1 MFARE
6 KYCKANQF
14 FNRECPSKNIT
25 TSNKYH
31 QRPFYKNQKQI
42 SKKYK
47 CDRLWKKNSSF
58 YWSEKENDK
67 NTSNYPHN
75 KKFHNEKK
83 KSFHYHKKNAKTK
96 FDYKFF
102 YNEEEESKNQLN
114 ENEFK
119 NNDEYEYTAFK
130 ENSKDEKNNSIDNT
144 TTAYTHSKS
153 SSAHEDLNSNNNI
166 NNNNNNINVNVMEN
180 LNLNNFKSQ
189 ELALKKYSSAEIR
202 TNNKQFNS
210 EFAQDISNQFFS
222 NLMQINMNFIR
233 FNSNKE
239 ITEYVPSRLQKG
251 QNNKRKYSDTN
262 SNNFEPYNKY
272 NTVNQELNQLLTNPM
287 AENTEILNVSVK
299 ISQNKKVVF
308 KLRRFD
314 DLFLTVKLFCEINQI
329 EEKLMKPIIIKILC
343 SLNSIYQIYNYQLD
357 EQNMK
362 RLRRIN
368 SFINNTF
375 I

>member
-6 KYCKANQF
+6 KYCKGNQF
-14 FNRECPSKNIT
+14 FNSQCSSKNIT

-75 KKFHNEKK
+75 KKFHFEGK

-96 FDYKFF
+96 FDYNFF
-102 YNEEEESKNQLN
+102 YNEEEESKNQIN

-119 NNDEYEYTAFK
+119 NNDEYEYATHK
-130 ENSKDEKNNSIDNT
+130 ESLKDERSNSIDYT
-144 TTAYTHSKS
+144 ATTAYSHSKS
-153 SSAHEDLNSNNNI
+153 SSAQEELNSNNNNI
-166 NNNNNNINVNVMEN
+166 NNSSINVIEN

-189 ELALKKYSSAEIR
+189 ELALKKYSSAELR
-202 TNNKQFNS
+202 TNNQPFNS

-222 NLMQINMNFIR
+222 NLMKINMNFIR

-239 ITEYVPSRLQKG
+239 ITEYIPSRFQKG

-272 NTVNQELNQLLTNPM
+272 NTVNQELNQLISNPM
-287 AENTEILNVSVK
+287 TENTEILNVSVK

-357 EQNMK
+357 VQNMQ

-368 SFINNTF
+368 SFIKSL
-375 I
+375 

>member
-6 KYCKANQF
+6 KYSKSNQF
-14 FNRECPSKNIT
+14 FNSQCASKNIT

-31 QRPFYKNQKQI
+31 QRPFHKNQKQL

-47 CDRLWKKNSSF
+47 CDRPWRKNSSF

-75 KKFHNEKK
+75 KKFYFEGK
-83 KSFHYHKKNAKTK
+83 KSFHYHKKNTKTK
-96 FDYKFF
+96 FDYNFN
-102 YNEEEESKNQLN
+102 YNEEESKNQIN

-119 NNDEYEYTAFK
+119 NNDEYEYATHK
-130 ENSKDEKNNSIDNT
+130 ESLKDERSNSIDYT
-144 TTAYTHSKS
+144 ATTAYSHSKS
-153 SSAHEDLNSNNNI
+153 SSAQEELNSNNNNNI
-166 NNNNNNINVNVMEN
+166 NNNSYINVIEN

-202 TNNKQFNS
+202 TNNQPFNS

-222 NLMQINMNFIR
+222 NLMKINMNFIR

-239 ITEYVPSRLQKG
+239 ITEYIPSRFQKG

-272 NTVNQELNQLLTNPM
+272 NTVNQELNQLISNPM
-287 AENTEILNVSVK
+287 TENTEILNVSVK

-357 EQNMK
+357 VQNMQ

>member
-1 MFARE
+1 
-6 KYCKANQF
+6 
-14 FNRECPSKNIT
+14 
-25 TSNKYH
+25 
-31 QRPFYKNQKQI
+31 
-42 SKKYK
+42 
-47 CDRLWKKNSSF
+47 
-58 YWSEKENDK
+58 
-67 NTSNYPHN
+67 
-75 KKFHNEKK
+75 
-83 KSFHYHKKNAKTK
+83 
-96 FDYKFF
+96 
-102 YNEEEESKNQLN
+102 
-114 ENEFK
+114 
-119 NNDEYEYTAFK
+119 
-130 ENSKDEKNNSIDNT
+130 
-144 TTAYTHSKS
+144 
-153 SSAHEDLNSNNNI
+153 
-166 NNNNNNINVNVMEN
+166 
-180 LNLNNFKSQ
+180 
-189 ELALKKYSSAEIR
+189 
-202 TNNKQFNS
+202 
-210 EFAQDISNQFFS
+210 
-222 NLMQINMNFIR
+222 MNFIR

-299 ISQNKKVVF
+299 ISQNKKVIF

-357 EQNMK
+357 EQNMQ